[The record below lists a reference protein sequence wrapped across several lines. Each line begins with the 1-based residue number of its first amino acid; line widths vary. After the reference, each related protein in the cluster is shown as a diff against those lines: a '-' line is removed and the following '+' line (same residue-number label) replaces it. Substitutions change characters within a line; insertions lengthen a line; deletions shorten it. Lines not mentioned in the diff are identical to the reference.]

1 MESLYKEIIELC
13 IKGKKEGWTNLYSK
27 IADILNEEY
36 GKEFSSEYIRG
47 VSRRFRKRN
56 GLDENFEEH
65 LLDYTIENKDEK
77 SILQEHGFDPN
88 KFSVVNVRQS
98 KWTDI
103 QGNDRISSRL
113 TVKPTENAIYNEEFV
128 KKLFDNI
135 KIDENFETYQLTQ
148 YSEDGY
154 ILVVPISDFHY
165 MRYSSS
171 DVTNKDYDREI
182 ARSRYY
188 KVVLDI
194 LERIKDIK
202 IKKIFL
208 VIGNDMLN
216 VDTVTG
222 TTTKG
227 TQQEI
232 DGNIESAIIEVTN
245 IIVNTIEKFKKIAP
259 VEVVYIPSNHDYLTF
274 FGIMN
279 AIRIRYERD
288 SNIFVD
294 YSPRERKYKF
304 ESSCLMGFAHD
315 IKADNV
321 NNILVEEASE
331 YLSKS
336 RCRIYF
342 LAHLH
347 HEFANDISGT
357 DVRRLPTI
365 ASPSRWEYKKGYSS
379 IERCQSFLIDPNY
392 GIRDIIYSYI

>member
-13 IKGKKEGWTNLYSK
+13 IKGKKECWTNLYSK
-27 IADILNEEY
+27 IAEILNEEY

-56 GLDENFEEH
+56 GLDENFEES
-65 LLDYTIENKDEK
+65 LINCTIENKDEK

-113 TVKPTENAIYNEEFV
+113 TVKPTENPVYNEEFV

-135 KIDENFETYQLTQ
+135 KIEENFEIYNLTQ
-148 YSEDGY
+148 YSENGY
-154 ILVVPISDFHY
+154 ILVVPIADFHY

-188 KVVLDI
+188 KVIVDI
-194 LERIKDIK
+194 LERIKDVK

-208 VIGNDMLN
+208 VVGNDMLN

-245 IIVNTIEKFKKIAP
+245 IIVNTIEKFKKISP
-259 VEVVYIPSNHDYLTF
+259 LEVVYIPSNHDYLTF

-279 AIRIRYERD
+279 AIRIKYERD
-288 SNIFVD
+288 SNVFVD
-294 YSPRERKYKF
+294 YSPKERKYKF

>member
-56 GLDENFEEH
+56 GLDENFEES
-65 LLDYTIENKDEK
+65 LVDCIIENKDEK

-135 KIDENFETYQLTQ
+135 KIDENFETYQFTQ

-154 ILVVPISDFHY
+154 ILVVPIADFHY

-194 LERIKDIK
+194 LERTKDIK

-208 VIGNDMLN
+208 VVGNDMLN